1 MDDIERTISE
11 RAQEMVEAQET
22 EEVEKN
28 AEEEKPSAIEVFK
41 QQVDFQLDT
50 TKSYEEQAKDLIGV
64 KATAKAIED
73 EDLTKGVTDRKKAE
87 ILNHADAHLKKEEAE
102 NKKADTILQEANYGV
117 YEGVATYAGI
127 KKPLPQKMQNIL
139 FAILSAVQTIL
150 LILFGV
156 PVSIINII
164 ADGVDSIVKKL
175 GTLTNSARWIVLV
188 ALTGGFGWVIFLVVK
203 HFLMSKGIIL

>member
-1 MDDIERTISE
+1 MDEIERKIRE
-11 RAQEMVEAQET
+11 QAKAIVEAQEAPK
-22 EEVEKN
+22 EQSAVE
-28 AEEEKPSAIEVFK
+28 AFK
-41 QQVDFQLDT
+41 QQVDFHLDT

-64 KATAKAIED
+64 RATEQAIQD

-150 LILFGV
+150 LIAFGI
-156 PVSIINII
+156 PISLINIV

-175 GTLTNSARWIVLV
+175 GNITRSARWIVLI
-188 ALTGGFGWVIFLVVK
+188 ALAAGLVWLIFLIVK
-203 HFLMSKGIIL
+203 YFLVKSGIIL